1 MQNPTE
7 KKTLPVCLCVCMYV
21 CLNFCLHDVT
31 ICVILSLLVLF
42 FFQSV
47 CHQSIPP
54 MADIKNENEANVMI
68 KSLYMCKTHGRTH
81 HKRRP
86 AVFIKKHIMAGKW
99 NTTVRTFLLTSA
111 HAKNVTA

>member
-1 MQNPTE
+1 MQNE

-21 CLNFCLHDVT
+21 CLNFCLYDVT

-42 FFQSV
+42 FSV

-54 MADIKNENEANVMI
+54 MADIKNENEASVMI